1 MKNKTTWI
9 IVGIVLAVI
18 ILIVGIFAGA
28 NNKAIFLEEQINGAQ
43 ANINVAE
50 KRRVDLVYNLVDAV
64 QAYQDYEGKTLEA
77 ITAARSSVS
86 NGDIDEAK
94 VSINAVAEA
103 YPELK
108 ANENYQQLMNE
119 LAMTEN
125 QIAQY
130 RNNYNEQ
137 VRAYNKMIRSFPN
150 NVILSILGYERIETM
165 HRRISL
171 IMVIKKRELLFSV
184 IIVCV
189 LLCLGLFISGKISYG
204 AAQTAEKY
212 ATATIIEDHSQF
224 RYGMNT
230 DFGNVL
236 LYGELSTDSPVTFDE
251 IGNGYIYIEKV
262 REDYTRHTRTVTKK
276 DSNGNTYTETE
287 VYYSWDYVSSEH
299 LATDTIV
306 FLGEPFS
313 YGTISLPV
321 RRLNLADAGVEKQR
335 WNYIYKNSDTRY
347 YYNVT
352 DVSLVGTVFATL
364 SDGTIKNASSLYE
377 NDTPVEVIESVQ
389 QSETLY
395 LIFFWLAWVVFMA
408 GCVYGFLYLENRWL
422 D

>member
-43 ANINVAE
+43 ANIN
-50 KRRVDLVYNLVDAV
+50 VDLVYNLVDAV

-150 NVILSILGYERIETM
+150 NVILSILGYERIET
-165 HRRISL
+165 IYTD
-171 IMVIKKRELLFSV
+171 
-184 IIVCV
+184 
-189 LLCLGLFISGKISYG
+189 YG
-204 AAQTAEKY
+204 A
-212 ATATIIEDHSQF
+212 
-224 RYGMNT
+224 
-230 DFGNVL
+230 
-236 LYGELSTDSPVTFDE
+236 PVDAPQNLF
-251 IGNGYIYIEKV
+251 N
-262 REDYTRHTRTVTKK
+262 
-276 DSNGNTYTETE
+276 NGN
-287 VYYSWDYVSSEH
+287 
-299 LATDTIV
+299 
-306 FLGEPFS
+306 
-313 YGTISLPV
+313 
-321 RRLNLADAGVEKQR
+321 
-335 WNYIYKNSDTRY
+335 
-347 YYNVT
+347 
-352 DVSLVGTVFATL
+352 
-364 SDGTIKNASSLYE
+364 
-377 NDTPVEVIESVQ
+377 
-389 QSETLY
+389 
-395 LIFFWLAWVVFMA
+395 
-408 GCVYGFLYLENRWL
+408 
-422 D
+422 

>member
-28 NNKAIFLEEQINGAQ
+28 NNKAVFLEEQINGAQ

-50 KRRVDLVYNLVDAV
+50 KRRIDLVYNLVDAV

-86 NGDIDEAK
+86 NGDIDGAK

-150 NVILSILGYERIETM
+150 NVILSILGYERIETTYTD
-165 HRRISL
+165 
-171 IMVIKKRELLFSV
+171 
-184 IIVCV
+184 
-189 LLCLGLFISGKISYG
+189 YG
-204 AAQTAEKY
+204 A
-212 ATATIIEDHSQF
+212 
-224 RYGMNT
+224 
-230 DFGNVL
+230 
-236 LYGELSTDSPVTFDE
+236 PVDAPQNLF
-251 IGNGYIYIEKV
+251 N
-262 REDYTRHTRTVTKK
+262 
-276 DSNGNTYTETE
+276 NGN
-287 VYYSWDYVSSEH
+287 
-299 LATDTIV
+299 
-306 FLGEPFS
+306 
-313 YGTISLPV
+313 
-321 RRLNLADAGVEKQR
+321 
-335 WNYIYKNSDTRY
+335 
-347 YYNVT
+347 
-352 DVSLVGTVFATL
+352 
-364 SDGTIKNASSLYE
+364 
-377 NDTPVEVIESVQ
+377 
-389 QSETLY
+389 
-395 LIFFWLAWVVFMA
+395 
-408 GCVYGFLYLENRWL
+408 
-422 D
+422 